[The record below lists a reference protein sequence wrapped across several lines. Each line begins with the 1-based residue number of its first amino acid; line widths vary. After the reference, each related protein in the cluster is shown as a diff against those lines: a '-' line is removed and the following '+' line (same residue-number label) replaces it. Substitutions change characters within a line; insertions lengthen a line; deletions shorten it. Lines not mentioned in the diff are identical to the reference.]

1 MVYFLYT
8 NYTPNT
14 AEMNR
19 ALSYLKSLDNAGKKI
34 EVIFFL
40 PDRYGS
46 KIPFHFTNIK
56 VTYLWE
62 KFNIKHRI
70 LKYIPYVINILLFRL
85 RLKRGDAVYIYGM
98 NDVKRFFV
106 GVKGVRSFYE
116 CTEHP
121 EVSLMP
127 NKFRRC
133 SLDEHIETC
142 RKLDG
147 LFVISTALRDYYMKK
162 GVASDRIHIIN
173 MTVDTSRF
181 NGLLRDNNSDKYI
194 AYCGKIS
201 NNKDGVDQLI
211 QAFSIVHKTFSD
223 IKLYIVG
230 AIPENLSN
238 EHNIKLIQDLDL
250 SECVVL
256 TGVLPADEIP
266 QLMVNAELLV
276 LDRPDNLQAKF
287 GFPTKLGE
295 YLLSANPVVVTG
307 VGDIPLFLRDEE
319 SALISPP
326 DDPHAFAKKIVWALQ
341 NPEESKR
348 IGANGCR
355 IAKTYFNSDVEALKL
370 MTIIEGDNYDK
381 S

>member
-46 KIPFHFTNIK
+46 KITYHFTNIK

-62 KFNIKHRI
+62 KFNVRHRI

-85 RLKRGDAVYIYGM
+85 RLKRGDIVYIYGM

-127 NKFRRC
+127 DKFRRC
-133 SLDEHIETC
+133 SLEEHIATC
-142 RKLDG
+142 KKLDG
-147 LFVISTALRDYYMKK
+147 LFVISTALKDYYIKK
-162 GVASDRIHIIN
+162 GVLGDRIHIIN
-173 MTVDTSRF
+173 MIVDTSRF
-181 NGLLRDNNSDKYI
+181 NGLQRNNSKDKYI
-194 AYCGKIS
+194 AYCGKVS
-201 NNKDGVDQLI
+201 NNKDGVNQLI
-211 QAFSIVHKTFSD
+211 QAFSIVHKTFPD

-238 EHNIKLIQDLDL
+238 EHNIKLIQDLNL
-250 SECVVL
+250 SKYVVL
-256 TGVLPADEIP
+256 TGMLPADDIP

-276 LDRPDNLQAKF
+276 LDRPNNLQARF

-295 YLLSANPVVVTG
+295 YLLSANPVVVTD
-307 VGDIPLFLRDEE
+307 VGDIPLFLHDGE

-326 DDPHAFAKKIVWALQ
+326 DNPQAFAEKMVWALQ

-348 IGANGCR
+348 IGSNGCI

-370 MTIIEGDNYDK
+370 MSVIER
-381 S
+381 

>member
-1 MVYFLYT
+1 MIYFLYT
-8 NYTPNT
+8 NYTPNS
-14 AEMNR
+14 AETNR
-19 ALSYLKSLDNAGKKI
+19 ALSYLKSLDKAGKKL

-40 PDRYGS
+40 PDKYGS
-46 KIPFHFTNIK
+46 KISFQFTNIK

-62 KFNIKHRI
+62 RFNIKHRI
-70 LKYIPYVINILLFRL
+70 LKYIPYIINILLFRL

-106 GVKGVRSFYE
+106 GINGVKSFYE

-127 NKFRRC
+127 DKLRRC
-133 SLDEHIETC
+133 SLNEHIKTC
-142 RKLDG
+142 KRLNG
-147 LFVISTALRDYYMKK
+147 LFVISTALKDYYIKK

-181 NGLLRDNNSDKYI
+181 DGLLKNKNKEEYI
-194 AYCGKIS
+194 AYCGKVS

-211 QAFSIVHKTFSD
+211 HAFSIVHKIIPD

-230 AIPENLSN
+230 AIPANLSN
-238 EHNIKLIQDLDL
+238 EHNIKLIQDLNL
-250 SECVVL
+250 SEYVVL
-256 TGVLPADEIP
+256 TGMLPADEIP
-266 QLMVNAELLV
+266 QIMVDAEMLV
-276 LDRPDNLQAKF
+276 LDRPDNLQARF

-307 VGDIPLFLRDEE
+307 VGDIPLFLQDKD

-326 DDPHAFAKKIVWALQ
+326 NNPQAFAEKIVWALQ
-341 NPEESKR
+341 NPDESKR
-348 IGANGCR
+348 IGYNGCKVAR
-355 IAKTYFNSDVEALKL
+355 IHFNSDVEAKKL
-370 MTIIEGDNYDK
+370 MTIIE